1 MANPRAITDKEG
13 IDVRRATYSIDNS
26 TITYDKTKAFGSAQA
41 GVNLAVTLSGND
53 IVALVADADAVLGIL
68 ELVEPDGKCTVS
80 VGGHLKFKKGNGATV
95 TVGKHIV
102 GALGAASAK
111 GYIRDVATGTAAELG
126 KQRGVIEDISGDPT
140 IVVYLD

>member
-13 IDVRRATYSIDNS
+13 IDVRFATFSIDNS

-53 IVALVADADAVLGIL
+53 TVALCADGDAVLGLL
-68 ELVEPDGKCTVS
+68 EQVEADGKCTVS
-80 VGGHLKFKKGNGATV
+80 YAGWLKFLKGASATV
-95 TVGKHIV
+95 TRGKKIV
-102 GALGAASAK
+102 GALGASSAR
-111 GYIRDVATGTAAELG
+111 GYVREVATATAAELG
-126 KQRGVIEDISGDPT
+126 KQRGFIEDTSGDPI

>member
-13 IDVRRATYSIDNS
+13 LDVRRATYSIDNS

-41 GVNLAVTLSGND
+41 GVNLAVVLSGND
-53 IVALVADADAVLGIL
+53 TVALCADGDAILGIL
-68 ELVEPDGKCTVS
+68 EQVEADGKCTVS
-80 VGGHLKFKKGNGATV
+80 VAGHLKFKKGNGATV
-95 TVGKHIV
+95 TLGKKIV

-111 GYIRDVATGTAAELG
+111 GYIRDVNTNTAAELG
-126 KQRGVIEDISGDPT
+126 KMRGLIEDTSGDPT

>member
-13 IDVRRATYSIDNS
+13 LDVRRATYSIDNS

-41 GVNLAVTLSGND
+41 GVNLAVTFSASD
-53 IVALVADADAVLGIL
+53 TVALCADGDAIVGIL
-68 ELVEPDGKCTVS
+68 EQVEADGKCTVS
-80 VGGHLKFKKGNGATV
+80 VAGHLKFKKGNGATV
-95 TVGKHIV
+95 TNGKKIV

-111 GYIRDVATGTAAELG
+111 GYIRDVNTATAAELG
-126 KQRGVIEDISGDPT
+126 KMRGFIEDTSGDPT

>member
-13 IDVRRATYSIDNS
+13 IDVRRTTYSIDGS
-26 TITYDKTKAFGSAQA
+26 TIVYDKTKSFGSVSD

-53 IVALVADADAVLGIL
+53 IVDLAADGDAVLGLL
-68 ELVEPDGKCTVS
+68 EQVEADGKCTVS
-80 VGGHLKFKKGNGATV
+80 NAGWLKFKKGNAATV
-95 TVGKHIV
+95 TVGKKIV

-111 GYIRDVATGTAAELG
+111 GYIREVNTAVAAELG
-126 KQRGVIEDISGDPT
+126 KMRGIIEDIAGDPT